1 LSAVEAT
8 VPAVIAARELA
19 VKRGATVV
27 LHGIDL
33 DVAAGECVVLAG
45 PNGAGKSTL
54 LRALAGLLPYAGT
67 ITRPEPRAKAIAYL
81 PQGAASAWDL
91 TLRQVAALGR
101 VPHGG
106 ADPHGAVDR
115 ALQDCGLAGLGSRPI
130 STVSGG
136 EARRAMLARALATES
151 QVLLLDEP
159 LSDLD
164 PAHGFAVLAMLR
176 RVADAGRAVI
186 AVLHAPEFSARF
198 ATRLVVLRQGRV
210 VADGPPAST
219 LHAAARAYGVGFGA
233 TQGFLP
239 A

>member
-1 LSAVEAT
+1 MIATRALSVT
-8 VPAVIAARELA
+8 
-19 VKRGATVV
+19 RGGSTV

-33 DVAAGECVVLAG
+33 DIAAGDCVVLAG

-54 LRALAGLLPYAGT
+54 LRAIAGLIRHAGT
-67 ITRPEPRAKAIAYL
+67 IERPEPRAQAIAYL

-91 TLRQVAALGR
+91 TLRQVATLGR

-106 ADPHGAVDR
+106 ADPHGAADR
-115 ALQDCGLAGLGSRPI
+115 ALQDCGLAKLADRPI

-164 PAHGFAVLAMLR
+164 PAHGFAVLALLR
-176 RVADAGRAVI
+176 RVAEAGRAVI
-186 AVLHAPEFSARF
+186 AVLHAPELAAPF
-198 ATRLVVLRQGRV
+198 ATRLLVLHQGRL
-210 VADGPPAST
+210 VADGPPVAT
-219 LHAAARAYGVGFGA
+219 LPRAARAYGVGFGA

>member
-1 LSAVEAT
+1 MIATRALTLMRGGSA
-8 VPAVIAARELA
+8 
-19 VKRGATVV
+19 V

-54 LRALAGLLPYAGT
+54 LRALAGLIAHGGT
-67 ITRPEPRAKAIAYL
+67 IKRPEPRAKSIAYL
-81 PQGAASAWDL
+81 PQGAASEWDL

-115 ALQDCGLAGLGSRPI
+115 ALQDCGLAKLAGRPI

-136 EARRAMLARALATES
+136 EVRRAMLARALATES

-164 PAHGFAVLAMLR
+164 PAHGFAVLALLR

-186 AVLHAPEFSARF
+186 AVLHAPELAAAF
-198 ATRLVVLRQGRV
+198 ATRLLVLHRGRL
-210 VADGPPAST
+210 VADGAPATT
-219 LHAAARAYGVGFGA
+219 LPQAARAYGVGFGA

>member
-1 LSAVEAT
+1 MILTRDLV
-8 VPAVIAARELA
+8 VARGGKA
-19 VKRGATVV
+19 V

-33 DVAAGECVVLAG
+33 AIGAGECVVLAG

-54 LRALAGLLPYAGT
+54 LRALAGLIGYSGT
-67 ITRPEPRAKAIAYL
+67 IQRPEPRARNIAYL
-81 PQGAASAWDL
+81 PQGAGSAWDL

-106 ADPHGAVDR
+106 ADPAGAVDR
-115 ALQDCGLAGLGSRPI
+115 ALDDCGLAGLALRPI

-164 PAHGFAVLAMLR
+164 PAHGFAVLALLR
-176 RVADAGRAVI
+176 RVADGGRAVI
-186 AVLHAPEFSARF
+186 AVLHAPELASDF
-198 ATRLVVLRQGRV
+198 ATRLLVLHQGRI
-210 VADGPPAST
+210 VADGAPGAT
-219 LHAAARAYGVGFGA
+219 LPRAAHAYGVGFGA

-239 A
+239 P

>member
-1 LSAVEAT
+1 M
-8 VPAVIAARELA
+8 IAARGLA
-19 VKRGATVV
+19 VTRGGTAV

-33 DVAAGECVVLAG
+33 DIAAGECVVLAG

-54 LRALAGLLPYAGT
+54 LRALAGLLPYAGAV
-67 ITRPEPRAKAIAYL
+67 TRPEPRAEKVAYL

-106 ADPHGAVDR
+106 ADPGGAVGR
-115 ALQDCGLAGLGSRPI
+115 ALEDCGLAGLADRPI

-159 LSDLD
+159 LADLD
-164 PAHGFAVLAMLR
+164 PAHGFAVLALLR
-176 RVADAGRAVI
+176 RVAVAGRAVI
-186 AVLHAPEFSARF
+186 AVLHAPELAAPF
-198 ATRLVVLRQGRV
+198 ATRLLVLHQGYL
-210 VADGPPAST
+210 VADGTPAAT
-219 LHAAARAYGVGFGA
+219 LPHAARAYGVGFGA
-233 TQGFLP
+233 TQGFVP
-239 A
+239 T